1 MRRGIVALSV
11 AAGRN
16 KCCSPAS
23 SVLRVVTF
31 QIFLLVAACSS
42 FQPACS
48 CTTLRRNV
56 HQASNSNQKHHQLA
70 DVQGRETSRKS
81 HVHDSLSDCKI
92 AIETKALL
100 GEKQHESWEAM
111 RKQLA
116 DYCDQYGDCNVPN
129 KWPDNKELRNW
140 VRTQRMQKKNFY
152 RGLYA
157 SITKERIASLD
168 SMGFSWNP
176 KKDSWEAMRKQLA
189 EYCDQ
194 YGNCNVPKTW
204 PDNKSLGKWV
214 LTQRKQK
221 KNFDQALHASITKE
235 RIASL
240 DSLGFSWNS
249 QKESWEA
256 MRKQLADYCNQ
267 YGDCKVP
274 SKWSDNK
281 ELRNWVRTQR
291 MQKKKFDRG
300 LYASI
305 TKERIASLDSMGFS
319 WNSKEESWEAM
330 RKQLAEYC
338 DQYGDCKVPTRW
350 PDNRALGQWVSMQRM
365 LKKKFDR
372 GLHAS
377 ITKERIASLDSM
389 GFSWNPKE
397 ASWEPMRKQLADYC
411 SQYGDCNVPNQWPD
425 NKKLRNWVGVGTQR
439 NQKRKFD

>member
-116 DYCDQYGDCNVPN
+116 DYCSQYGDCNVPSKWPDNKELQNWVATQRRQKKKFDQALYASMTKERIASLDSMGFSWTSQERSWEAMRKQLAEYCNQYGDCNVPQTWPDNKSLGRWVSRQRHQRMRFDQGLHAKITKECIASLDSIGFSWNSKEASWEAMRKQLADYCSQYGDCNVPN
-129 KWPDNKELRNW
+129 KWPDNKELRDW
-140 VRTQRMQKKNFY
+140 V
-152 RGLYA
+152 A
-157 SITKERIASLD
+157 
-168 SMGFSWNP
+168 
-176 KKDSWEAMRKQLA
+176 
-189 EYCDQ
+189 
-194 YGNCNVPKTW
+194 
-204 PDNKSLGKWV
+204 
-214 LTQRKQK
+214 TQRKQK
-221 KNFDQALHASITKE
+221 N
-235 RIASL
+235 
-240 DSLGFSWNS
+240 
-249 QKESWEA
+249 
-256 MRKQLADYCNQ
+256 
-267 YGDCKVP
+267 
-274 SKWSDNK
+274 
-281 ELRNWVRTQR
+281 
-291 MQKKKFDRG
+291 KFDRG

-319 WNSKEESWEAM
+319 WNS
-330 RKQLAEYC
+330 Q
-338 DQYGDCKVPTRW
+338 
-350 PDNRALGQWVSMQRM
+350 
-365 LKKKFDR
+365 
-372 GLHAS
+372 
-377 ITKERIASLDSM
+377 
-389 GFSWNPKE
+389 E
-397 ASWEPMRKQLADYC
+397 ASWEAMRKQLADYC
-411 SQYGDCNVPNQWPD
+411 SQYGDCNVPNKWPD
-425 NKKLRNWVGVGTQR
+425 NKELRNWVGTQR
-439 NQKRKFD
+439 NQKRKFDQGLHANITKERIMALESMGFVWKIR